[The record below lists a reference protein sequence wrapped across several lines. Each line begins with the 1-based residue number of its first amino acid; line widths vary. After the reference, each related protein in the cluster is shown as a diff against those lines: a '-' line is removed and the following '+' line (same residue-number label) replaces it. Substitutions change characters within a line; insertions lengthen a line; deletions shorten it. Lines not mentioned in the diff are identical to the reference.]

1 VLHTHIGKVLPVGLT
16 RPLFARLEG
25 TRKEAHCVRAG
36 ELHHSPTGFI
46 LRPTWQ
52 GEAFQIL
59 WEATDQPE
67 ARDAR
72 GPEVHF
78 AVHSGHE
85 LVPVGSV
92 ILDRGLQHRLR
103 WGF

>member
-1 VLHTHIGKVLPVGLT
+1 MLHTNIADVLPPGHT
-16 RPLFARLEG
+16 RPVFARLEG
-25 TRKEAHCVRAG
+25 TRKEAHWVRAG
-36 ELHHSPTGFI
+36 ELHHSPTGI
-46 LRPTWQ
+46 LLRPTWQ

-59 WEATDQPE
+59 WDATHVPP
-67 ARDAR
+67 AKDAK
-72 GPEVHF
+72 GPEVRF
-78 AVHSGHE
+78 AVHSGHG